1 MLIFKK
7 FGIIENTT
15 SKNKQT
21 KEIAFPHKK
30 IKRVFCFFLCTRQ
43 QCHHLLLFL
52 YDKLVKQWMVFRK
65 I

>member
-30 IKRVFCFFLCTRQ
+30 IKRVFCFFFMYPTTMPS
-43 QCHHLLLFL
+43 F
-52 YDKLVKQWMVFRK
+52 VVVFV
-65 I
+65 